1 MLEAI
6 VDLSQF
12 KEFSRQLLPRHKKA
26 ASSALKSVSYK
37 VNQKLKPFARSKGG
51 KVAAG
56 YAPIT
61 IALRKGAGYGSW
73 FAKFSQYAVD
83 TETLQAKIGMIGP
96 EDVVGINRGGL
107 QPVSKGFTVTA
118 KRLAR
123 GYTFRQTR
131 RRQRH
136 QVKALMQSEKK
147 YAQRIIRKQFKTA
160 GAASWHRL
168 IPRVGVHRVQARP
181 IVEPFMST
189 IKRSAIDNLRRLYV
203 IKLKGERYGSDWT
216 L

>member
-1 MLEAI
+1 MLEAT
-6 VDLSQF
+6 VDLSEF

-26 ASSALKSVSYK
+26 ASSALKSVSYQS
-37 VNQKLKPFARSKGG
+37 NQMLKAFARSKGG

-61 IALRKGAGYGSW
+61 VALRKGAGYGSW

-83 TETLQAKIGMIGP
+83 EQDLQAKIGMLGP
-96 EDVVGINRGGL
+96 EDVVGISRGRI
-107 QPVSKGFTVTA
+107 QPVSRGFAASA

-131 RRQRH
+131 RRQRY
-136 QVKALMQSEKK
+136 QAKALMQSEKK

-168 IPRVGVHRVQARP
+168 IPRVGIHRVQARP
-181 IVEPFMST
+181 IVEPFMPT
-189 IKRSAIDNLRRLYV
+189 VKTFAIRNLRRLYV
-203 IKLKGERYGSDWT
+203 IKLKGERYSSDWY